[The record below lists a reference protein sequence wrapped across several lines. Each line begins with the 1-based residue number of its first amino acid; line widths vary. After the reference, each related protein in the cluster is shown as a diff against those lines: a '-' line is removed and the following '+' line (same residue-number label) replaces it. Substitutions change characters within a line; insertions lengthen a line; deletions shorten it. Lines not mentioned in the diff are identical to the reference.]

1 LDRSW
6 GYGSDRGLRKDNDDT
21 FGVFQFTDYT
31 LAVVCDGVGGIRGA
45 RHASQLAV
53 RTIHDTLTG
62 PTPSSVEESLRE
74 AINRSNHVIFDE
86 SRRNHRLAGMGTT
99 IVVTAILDDEAY
111 IAHVGDSRAYL
122 VREGSVQQLTK
133 DHTMVNLFVETGL
146 LSADEAQTHPEAH
159 VLSRTVGVERT
170 VEIDVEGPVKL
181 QENDV
186 LLLCSDGVHAILT
199 DWELGN
205 IDWDTPQQA
214 IQQVMEMV
222 HEREGGDNATLIAVT
237 MAQCDENVGL
247 TAPPDMIP
255 EAAETLTPADSVAL
269 GQTPA
274 PAPMPSAAPQAAPWQ
289 YTDQEEVKDGAS
301 AEIVDTI
308 PSPAPVPPPPPSV
321 TAPSATEQIPAP
333 PSLNDILG
341 QGVAGVSSAGAVIA
355 PPPAPGAP
363 PPPPAPTMAPP
374 AEGLPSLRKAPK
386 REFNLRAFGPAI
398 GVGLAMALLVLAV
411 VIKYGGSGNQTE
423 QPAISAE
430 GTPAPKAAPVEI
442 ETTARLSL
450 SNPRDPAPAAAP
462 TGPDTLS
469 FFAPYVP
476 PPPKRLHHQP
486 SIYLQPSPGG
496 PHQWQAVQAARN
508 KRCAGALE
516 ATVKAMADST
526 DHASLY
532 AQVWFC
538 FNEYHQKPLLNA
550 KIDSVAEF
558 VTLIPDL
565 QGEEQPSGEL
575 PSWYIPS
582 NGGIERRLEMWRS
595 SNQSDLFRP
604 VIEDLLGAPNV
615 ADDLAA
621 DLLIEAQAAVM
632 LSRSARM
639 TGIHFENQEEH
650 QRLINWWARRVY
662 VLSAALNGPV
672 GQSIRVH
679 RPELLP
685 QLQNQ
690 LDEAAWRPQS
700 PNEPVAIMPPQAV
713 SEAFAVGIG
722 AMAGPSPV
730 APKEGD
736 KPVIRRKPKPKPEP
750 EITAPFIIHRLEKT
764 PRPLPGAPG

>member
-1 LDRSW
+1 
-6 GYGSDRGLRKDNDDT
+6 
-21 FGVFQFTDYT
+21 
-31 LAVVCDGVGGIRGA
+31 
-45 RHASQLAV
+45 
-53 RTIHDTLTG
+53 
-62 PTPSSVEESLRE
+62 
-74 AINRSNHVIFDE
+74 
-86 SRRNHRLAGMGTT
+86 
-99 IVVTAILDDEAY
+99 
-111 IAHVGDSRAYL
+111 
-122 VREGSVQQLTK
+122 
-133 DHTMVNLFVETGL
+133 
-146 LSADEAQTHPEAH
+146 
-159 VLSRTVGVERT
+159 
-170 VEIDVEGPVKL
+170 
-181 QENDV
+181 
-186 LLLCSDGVHAILT
+186 
-199 DWELGN
+199 
-205 IDWDTPQQA
+205 
-214 IQQVMEMV
+214 
-222 HEREGGDNATLIAVT
+222 
-237 MAQCDENVGL
+237 
-247 TAPPDMIP
+247 
-255 EAAETLTPADSVAL
+255 
-269 GQTPA
+269 
-274 PAPMPSAAPQAAPWQ
+274 
-289 YTDQEEVKDGAS
+289 
-301 AEIVDTI
+301 
-308 PSPAPVPPPPPSV
+308 
-321 TAPSATEQIPAP
+321 
-333 PSLNDILG
+333 
-341 QGVAGVSSAGAVIA
+341 
-355 PPPAPGAP
+355 
-363 PPPPAPTMAPP
+363 
-374 AEGLPSLRKAPK
+374 
-386 REFNLRAFGPAI
+386 
-398 GVGLAMALLVLAV
+398 
-411 VIKYGGSGNQTE
+411 
-423 QPAISAE
+423 
-430 GTPAPKAAPVEI
+430 
-442 ETTARLSL
+442 
-450 SNPRDPAPAAAP
+450 
-462 TGPDTLS
+462 
-469 FFAPYVP
+469 
-476 PPPKRLHHQP
+476 
-486 SIYLQPSPGG
+486 
-496 PHQWQAVQAARN
+496 
-508 KRCAGALE
+508 
-516 ATVKAMADST
+516 MADST